1 MDTRLQ
7 ASVDRG
13 PTSVHLIGL
22 PAVPECSTHDRS
34 VGFHSVLGIVSVLRF
49 ASRDASVETAGRW
62 RSIQQDQGTNKQ
74 LHHEGASWG
83 PNVWKTII
91 TVPQREQGQ
100 REASALAL
108 LIAVGECG
116 RLS

>member
-1 MDTRLQ
+1 MSFGEGQ
-7 ASVDRG
+7 AV
-13 PTSVHLIGL
+13 
-22 PAVPECSTHDRS
+22 
-34 VGFHSVLGIVSVLRF
+34 RF
-49 ASRDASVETAGRW
+49 GARFYEQS
-62 RSIQQDQGTNKQ
+62 KQ

-83 PNVWKTII
+83 LNVWKTII